1 MYQKRPSITQP
12 KDRILILLYV
22 AIALIGLLCIFSVE
36 YRGNEDVV
44 KSFFAFK
51 KNYSKQFIYLL
62 NLLTELKNI
71 FGVQEL
77 ISTSFAD
84 SRGKFNR
91 IFDTDWLEED
101 FDDFTLFEYK
111 DYYQSL
117 ILPYD
122 TIDDFMSSTVQQ
134 IDFPAWSM
142 TTAEQTR
149 PLGKQQDYKSSK
161 PLKELFNREITL
173 TMKISDAYLNYFIF
187 LENSLEFLDFSNKSL
202 IISLIDP
209 FICLLKLSLDF

>member
-1 MYQKRPSITQP
+1 MILNVRNNSFVFLFPENFFTDSI
-12 KDRILILLYV
+12 K
-22 AIALIGLLCIFSVE
+22 E
-36 YRGNEDVV
+36 
-44 KSFFAFK
+44 K
-51 KNYSKQFIYLL
+51 
-62 NLLTELKNI
+62 
-71 FGVQEL
+71 
-77 ISTSFAD
+77 
-84 SRGKFNR
+84 
-91 IFDTDWLEED
+91 
-101 FDDFTLFEYK
+101 YK

-134 IDFPAWSM
+134 IDFPAWNM

-187 LENSLEFLDFSNKSL
+187 LENSLEFLDFSNKKQTLSPIRL
-202 IISLIDP
+202 MMLNNEGYSVSSIIFNRPILTSQTGI
-209 FICLLKLSLDF
+209 KLSYSSVTPQFNTFDIKFKYYDFDLKVDFS